1 MRTAEEYKK
10 LSIQEFTKAAQRY
23 DSAHAGI
30 YEMCKEDYPPIL
42 EELRKIQ
49 FDKLLDAG
57 CGTAP
62 MLSLLTEE
70 YPGKSFV
77 GLDLTPEMIRKAQ
90 EKNLPNTEL
99 VVGDC
104 ENLPFEAETF
114 DVVINSQSFHH
125 YPNPQDFFNSVYRV
139 LKPGGCLILR
149 DNTGPNWMMWAWN
162 SVILPLCN
170 LVGHGDVRAYK
181 LSEVRRLC
189 ENSGFVIEK
198 LEAQRGHRLHLV
210 ARKEKQQ
217 SSSTVL
223 PGNEDTV

>member
-1 MRTAEEYKK
+1 MRTSEEYKK
-10 LSIQEFTKAAQRY
+10 LSVQEFTQAAQRY
-23 DSAHAGI
+23 DSAHAGT
-30 YEMCKEDYPPIL
+30 YAMCKDDYPPIL
-42 EELRKIQ
+42 EELRKIS
-49 FDKLLDAG
+49 FDRLLDAG

-77 GLDLTPEMIRKAQ
+77 GLDLTPEMIRKAT

-104 ENLPFEAETF
+104 ENLPFEAESF

-149 DNTGPNWMMWAWN
+149 DNTGPGWMMWIWN
-162 SVILPLCN
+162 RVLLPLSN
-170 LVGHGDVRAYK
+170 LIGHGDVRAYRIA
-181 LSEVRRLC
+181 EVRQMC
-189 ENSGFVIEK
+189 EKSGFAIEK
-198 LEAQRGHRLHLV
+198 LAAQKGHRLHLV
-210 ARKEKQQ
+210 ARKRK
-217 SSSTVL
+217 
-223 PGNEDTV
+223 